1 MPLSTRLPLLV
12 ATKIILWGDVLI
24 RTKPSTVLAA
34 VSVQATS
41 CYAKKEVVLMKH
53 AIRVFV
59 NRHRLLLALLMIV
72 TVVLVLVLASMV
84 NGVGYYLISVAVLLG
99 MGIGVGLL
107 LVRVVK
113 RFPGGHDISDW
124 WQ

>member
-1 MPLSTRLPLLV
+1 LP
-12 ATKIILWGDVLI
+12 
-24 RTKPSTVLAA
+24 P

-59 NRHRLLLALLMIV
+59 NRHRLLALLMIV
-72 TVVLVLVLASMV
+72 TVVFVSVVVASMV
-84 NGVGYYLISVAVLLG
+84 NGVGYYLISLAVLLG
-99 MGIGVGLL
+99 MGVGIFLL

-113 RFPGGHDISDW
+113 RLPGGHDISDW